1 MQTSFPELSAREL
14 AAWRGFLRVHSGIVR
29 ELNTE
34 LELTH
39 ALPLAH
45 YEVLLYLDAAPCGKL
60 TMSELAQSVLLS
72 QSGVTRL
79 VDRLVRSGLVVR
91 EGCSEDR
98 RVMYARLTDEGL
110 YPAAF
115 WARLLVSDRFPIR
128 TRNGEIHRIFSWDQQ
143 RITVHMSSSL
153 KIADE
158 SGMSR
163 LIPFK
168 QSWN

>member
-1 MQTSFPELSAREL
+1 MQTSLEKLSAREL

-60 TMSELAQSVLLS
+60 TMGELAQSVLLS

-98 RVMYARLTDEGL
+98 RVMYARLTDEGREAL
-110 YPAAF
+110 IE
-115 WARLLVSDRFPIR
+115 ARPTLIEGVRQRFLAR
-128 TRNGEIHRIFSWDQQ
+128 FDDAELD
-143 RITVHMSSSL
+143 VL
-153 KIADE
+153 ADAWE
-158 SGMSR
+158 RVRPGATA
-163 LIPFK
+163 
-168 QSWN
+168 

>member
-98 RVMYARLTDEGL
+98 RVMYARLTDEGRGAL
-110 YPAAF
+110 VE
-115 WARLLVSDRFPIR
+115 ARPTLIEGVRQRFLAR
-128 TRNGEIHRIFSWDQQ
+128 FDDAELD
-143 RITVHMSSSL
+143 VL
-153 KIADE
+153 ADAWE
-158 SGMSR
+158 RVRPGATA
-163 LIPFK
+163 
-168 QSWN
+168 

>member
-1 MQTSFPELSAREL
+1 MQETAVTLLSPREL

-29 ELNTE
+29 ELNAE
-34 LELTH
+34 LESAH

-45 YEVLLYLDAAPCGKL
+45 YEVLFHLDAAPGGKL

-98 RVMYARLTDEGL
+98 RVMYARLTDKGREALREARPTLIEGVRQRFL
-110 YPAAF
+110 AHFDDAELEVLADA
-115 WARLLVSDRFPIR
+115 WERLRPGA
-128 TRNGEIHRIFSWDQQ
+128 TC
-143 RITVHMSSSL
+143 
-153 KIADE
+153 
-158 SGMSR
+158 
-163 LIPFK
+163 
-168 QSWN
+168 